1 MLVAV
6 WDAIL
11 VTALDIRIII
21 KLHELIR
28 AERTG
33 TPNELSEK
41 LGLSVRTVFNYLSF
55 MKSELEAP
63 ISFNSHTRNYYY
75 YRFCE
80 LCFKG

>member
-1 MLVAV
+1 M
-6 WDAIL
+6 
-11 VTALDIRIII
+11 DIRIII

-33 TPNELSEK
+33 TPNELSNK
-41 LGLSVRTVFNYLSF
+41 LGLSVRTVFNYMSF

-63 ISFNSHTRNYYY
+63 ISFNSQTKNYYY
-75 YRFCE
+75 ERVCE